1 LQIQEFTKQKMD
13 FEIVIIGAGV
23 VGLAIAAELSK
34 ISKNILLVEKFP
46 NFGNG
51 TSSRNSEVIHSGI
64 YYPTNSLKS
73 KLCVEGNRLMYD
85 WCKKYNIPHNKIG
98 KYIVAVSNEDEE
110 NLFKIFEQGK
120 INGVNTLKLISTE
133 ELKKVEPNI
142 NASLAIF
149 SPTTGIIDSHSLMQS
164 FEIQAI
170 NNGLEIVY
178 NHKVIGIEKLSSGY
192 QITLEFDENKFTIQT
207 EKVINSAGLY
217 ADKIAELVGLD
228 IDTLGYRQFFC
239 RGHYFKTSKQH
250 IARHLIYPV
259 PEKNW
264 SGIGVHITIDLAGN
278 IKFGPDVMYL
288 TENIEDYTIPME
300 RKPLFY
306 QSIKR
311 YLPLIELEDLQP
323 DQAGIRPKIQKHGE
337 PQKDF
342 IISEENEK
350 GLNGFINLIGIES
363 PGLTSSIAIAK
374 YVKSLLD

>member
-323 DQAGIRPKIQKHGE
+323 DQAGIRPKIQKNGE

>member
-1 LQIQEFTKQKMD
+1 MD

-73 KLCVEGNRLMYD
+73 TLCVEGNRLMYD

-120 INGVNTLKLISTE
+120 INGVNTLELISTE

-323 DQAGIRPKIQKHGE
+323 DQAGIRPKIQKNGE